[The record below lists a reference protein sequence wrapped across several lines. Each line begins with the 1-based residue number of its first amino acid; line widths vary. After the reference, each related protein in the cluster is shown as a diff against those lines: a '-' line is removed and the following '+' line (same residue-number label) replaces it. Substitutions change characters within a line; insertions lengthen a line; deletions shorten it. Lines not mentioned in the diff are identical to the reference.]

1 MSWFIINCIITWHL
15 QFICSMSICM
25 CNVHRNRSTFVHVE
39 KLNSITYLHI
49 YIRHTCDVCD
59 ADKRHTFEMAVQL
72 VIIEQIAKY
81 TSINEHVLVVKQV
94 KHINFWPFTSEKT
107 ILIFSIVTSCKW
119 HIFFV
124 ILTCLRIDCWNAA
137 GQLREDAYCVQCKFH
152 SSFIVFYYVRLL
164 LNDFD

>member
-1 MSWFIINCIITWHL
+1 
-15 QFICSMSICM
+15 MSICM
-25 CNVHRNRSTFVHVE
+25 CNVHRNRSRFVRVE

-107 ILIFSIVTSCKW
+107 ILIFSIVQRVVNG
-119 HIFFV
+119 IFFLLFSHAWE
-124 ILTCLRIDCWNAA
+124 LTVGTRQASWEN
-137 GQLREDAYCVQCKFH
+137 AYCVQCKFH
-152 SSFIVFYYVRLL
+152 SSFVVFYYVRLL